1 MRQPHMMAGTGTAST
16 ARMTRNPSARQERD
30 TAIPCGD
37 EFSAAMGRRVAE
49 LLLVAEFTA
58 AIGAILD
65 PHQVCEAACS
75 WLGEVAGWR
84 LLSVCSQGDAVGTA
98 RSGGAGRARQASKS
112 CQGGAAVP
120 VYVSAELNGLSAVDD
135 VYSIRF
141 PDGSGTISLCRQ
153 SVIESQFS
161 DEFERGIAGNLARAL
176 ANARECD
183 RLKTLS
189 MRDHLTGLYN
199 RRVFEAMLEVET
211 RKRSSKPFS
220 LLLIDLDNFKL
231 INDTYGHGT
240 GDQVLVAIAKML
252 RLSFRKSDVVSRY
265 GGEEFAVLLPE
276 TSPDSARQ
284 VAERFRENVATLSLG
299 SGAKKIKPTVSVGI
313 ASIAYR
319 FGIEVA
325 DVIEEADRALYTAK
339 ANGKNRVCAS
349 LLGEMA

>member
-1 MRQPHMMAGTGTAST
+1 MQQSHMTAGTCTVNP
-16 ARMTRNPSARQERD
+16 ARMTHTPSARQQRAA
-30 TAIPCGD
+30 TLSRGD
-37 EFSAAMGRRVAE
+37 ESPAAMGRRVAE
-49 LLLVAEFTA
+49 LLLVAEFNA

-75 WLGEVAGWR
+75 WLAEVVGWR
-84 LLSVCSQGDAVGTA
+84 VLSVSRPGDSAGA
-98 RSGGAGRARQASKS
+98 EGGIHRASKNRK
-112 CQGGAAVP
+112 GGAAVP
-120 VYVSAELNGLSAVDD
+120 VFVAAELNGLSAVDD

-141 PDGSGTISLCRQ
+141 SDGAGTIALCRQ
-153 SVIESQFS
+153 SVMESQYS
-161 DEFERGIAGNLARAL
+161 DEFEQGIAGNLARAL

-211 RKRSSKPFS
+211 RKRTSKPFS

-231 INDTYGHGT
+231 VNDTYGHGT
-240 GDQVLVAIAKML
+240 GDQVLIAIAKML

-276 TSPDSARQ
+276 TSPDSAWL
-284 VAERFRENVATLSLG
+284 VAERFRENVAALSLG
-299 SGAKKIKPTVSVGI
+299 SRTEKIMSTVSVGI

-325 DVIEEADRALYTAK
+325 DVIEEADRALYQAK

-349 LLGEMA
+349 LLGDKG